1 MYLLTLENFFNSM
14 LLLLLKFVSLFFLF
28 FSHLAIF
35 RNNLCI
41 FLFILYIYIFTFFNT
56 FDILITIAKLYSGGC
71 TKSWFARIS
80 TWGKLDGEAC
90 VLCCVYLFTYCLFV
104 CLLFIYFKGAVCWV
118 IHQSCG
124 LVSLEK
130 GVGGY
135 FCGVFWQ
142 FWWAISGLFCSH
154 VGLMQDVMKS
164 LS

>member
-1 MYLLTLENFFNSM
+1 M
-14 LLLLLKFVSLFFLF
+14 
-28 FSHLAIF
+28 
-35 RNNLCI
+35 
-41 FLFILYIYIFTFFNT
+41 FFNT